1 VSSPLWYSRDQRATR
16 TLSVAF
22 RRRSP
27 PDAAQS
33 SNLRLYFSEI
43 GSYPMRV
50 TNLLTA
56 TYYYGFFGFTSEAR
70 SRA

>member
-1 VSSPLWYSRDQRATR
+1 
-16 TLSVAF
+16 
-22 RRRSP
+22 
-27 PDAAQS
+27 
-33 SNLRLYFSEI
+33 
-43 GSYPMRV
+43 MRV